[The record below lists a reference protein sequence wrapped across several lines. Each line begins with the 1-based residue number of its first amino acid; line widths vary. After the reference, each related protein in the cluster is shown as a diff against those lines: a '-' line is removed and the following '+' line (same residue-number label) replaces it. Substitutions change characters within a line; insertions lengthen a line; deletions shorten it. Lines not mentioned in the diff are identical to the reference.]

1 MAMQLLVDSDEF
13 QASLKADIA
22 SSRDYVYI
30 QTLSFEGDSAGKGL
44 CEELKRAGTR
54 DIRVIVD
61 CYTKYMI
68 SDKFIY
74 TPGNLR
80 DRSLQREVR
89 DTRAMIEDIQ
99 RHGIKVRFVN
109 PAGFCLYKF
118 PARNHKKSVLIDDR
132 VAYIGG
138 VNFSEHNFAW
148 HDMMLRIEGP
158 EVAGFFAE
166 DFRRTWNGENI
177 GQTAKFG
184 DLEFIVFDGVTNEAR
199 FERIM
204 ELLDSA
210 RESIYIESPYLTFPF
225 FEKLREIRKRGVDV
239 TIITPERNNKKSIK
253 KYILWEA
260 HRCDLAV
267 QLYQGRMTHLKAILI
282 DGKTLIMGSTN
293 FDFLSYTLQQ
303 EIAAIITSPTI
314 VADFKRRIIET
325 DLRNSVPFETDGRP
339 PKGHALNLQ
348 LKSLGKLAVFLNRL

>member
-1 MAMQLLVDSDEF
+1 MSMQLLVDSDEF
-13 QASLKADIA
+13 RASLKADIA
-22 SSRDYVYI
+22 ASRDYVYI
-30 QTLSFEGDSAGKGL
+30 QTLSFEGDAAGKGV
-44 CEELKRAGTR
+44 CEQLKLARAP

-68 SDKFIY
+68 SDKFLY

-80 DRSLQREVR
+80 DKPLRQEVR
-89 DTRAMIEDIQ
+89 DTRDMIEDIR
-99 RHGIKVRFVN
+99 RHGIQVRFVN
-109 PAGFCLYKF
+109 PAGFCLRKF

-132 VAYIGG
+132 IAYIGG
-138 VNFSEHNFAW
+138 VNFSDHNFAW

-166 DFRRTWNGENI
+166 DFRRTWIGKNI
-177 GQTAKFG
+177 SGTAKFG
-184 DLEFIVFDGVTNEAR
+184 DLEFIIFDGLTNEAR

-210 RESIYIESPYLTFPF
+210 RDSIYIESPYLTFPF
-225 FEKLREIRKRGVDV
+225 FDRLRKIRERGVDI
-239 TIITPERNNKKSIK
+239 TIITPDRNNKKSIK

-267 QLYQGRMTHLKAILI
+267 QLYQGRMMHLKAILI
-282 DGKTLIMGSTN
+282 DDKTLIMGSTN

-303 EIAAIITSPTI
+303 EIAAIITSPAI
-314 VADFKRRIIET
+314 VADFKSRIIEA
-325 DLRNSVPFETDGRP
+325 DLRNSVPFVTDGSP
-339 PKGHALNLQ
+339 PKGHTLHLQ
-348 LKSLGKLAVFLNRL
+348 LKSLGRLAVFLNRL